1 MLEMCSM
8 LTIKTTEN
16 VTDVGVSVVN
26 SKQISNISLVFPLST
41 LKLPAGNVYLFM
53 FTFQLFNNFY
63 SIYII
68 ENSKPH

>member
-8 LTIKTTEN
+8 LTIRRPEK

-41 LKLPAGNVYLFM
+41 LKLPAGNVYVFM
-53 FTFQLFNNFY
+53 FTFPMFNTFY

-68 ENSKPH
+68 ENTNPH